1 MFIDVELLIE
11 NPLQRGNNLLKYK
24 LPEWIRVRGDGRLR
38 IVIYSANFWP
48 EKVGI
53 GKYSGEMAQWL
64 VSQGHEVRV
73 VTAPPY
79 YPDWKVKKEYRWP
92 PYRRERL
99 PGLTVWRAPLWVPRK
114 QSGLR
119 RILHLMSFALT
130 SLPVILLQVFWRPQ
144 VVLTVAP
151 AFMCAPGG
159 WLLARLCGAQAWLHI
174 QDFEVDVAFKLGLL
188 KSGLFQRLALGLER
202 WILRRFDTVSSIS
215 HRMVSRL
222 VAKGVREERTRY
234 FPNWVDIS
242 HVGPFCSG
250 ARYRQELDVSEETVV
265 VLYSGTLGAKQGLQI
280 IPEVANLLAA
290 RRDIV
295 FIICGDGALKSD
307 LESRTRELSNV
318 RVLPL
323 QPFERLGEL
332 LALADIHLL
341 PQSSDAADLVLP
353 SKLTG
358 MLASGRPVLS
368 TCAPGTELATMVS
381 HCGMITAPGNPEHL
395 ASAVVTLADDR
406 GLMVQLGRRARALAE
421 EHLARDVVLSRVFGS
436 VRVGSATKP
445 AQDSTLPA
453 ASAKEPAV

>member
-1 MFIDVELLIE
+1 M
-11 NPLQRGNNLLKYK
+11 
-24 LPEWIRVRGDGRLR
+24 R

-64 VSQGHEVRV
+64 ISQGHEVRV
-73 VTAPPY
+73 VTGPPY
-79 YPDWKVKKEYRWP
+79 YPAWKVQTGYRWP

-99 PGLTVWRAPLWVPRK
+99 RGLTIWRAPLWVPK
-114 QSGLR
+114 TQSGLR
-119 RILHLMSFALT
+119 RILHLLSFAVT
-130 SLPVILLQVFWRPQ
+130 SLPAILCHAFWRPQ

-188 KSGLFQRLALGLER
+188 KSGLVQRLALRLER
-202 WILRRFDTVSSIS
+202 WMLRRFDVVSSIS

-222 VAKGVREERTRY
+222 IAKGVREERTRY

-242 HVGPFCSG
+242 HVNPFCSG
-250 ARYRQELDVSEETVV
+250 ARYRKELNIPDDSVV
-265 VLYSGTLGAKQGLQI
+265 ALYSGALSAKQGLLI
-280 IPEVANLLAA
+280 IPEVATLLAA

-307 LESRTRELSNV
+307 LESRTRDMPNV

-332 LALADIHLL
+332 LTLADMHLL

-358 MLASGRPVLS
+358 MLASGRPVLA
-368 TCAPGTELATMVS
+368 TCAPGTELASVVS
-381 HCGMITAPGNPEHL
+381 HCGMITAPENPQRL
-395 ASAVVTLADDR
+395 ASAVVKLADDR
-406 GLMVQLGRRARALAE
+406 ELMENLGRRARAWAE
-421 EHLARDVVLSRVFGS
+421 EHLARDVVLNRVFGS
-436 VRVGSATKP
+436 VRG
-445 AQDSTLPA
+445 QDNIPPVRTSTLPA
-453 ASAKEPAV
+453 ASVKGRVV